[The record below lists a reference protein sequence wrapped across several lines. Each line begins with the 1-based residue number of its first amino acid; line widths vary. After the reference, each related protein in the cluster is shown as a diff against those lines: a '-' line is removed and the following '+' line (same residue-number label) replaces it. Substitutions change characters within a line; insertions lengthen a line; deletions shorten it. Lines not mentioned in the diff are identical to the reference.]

1 MEAAVATIT
10 VSALGVY
17 WMHMQKSKRTKNKDT
32 TSSTSETTTTNT
44 SMKATRPRRMSFTSA
59 AIAMGCFPD
68 EVNFSEPI
76 IHTLVS
82 FKDINDCPEEEA
94 IVPLVERLI
103 DEVERMAGIPKR
115 YGGSSEWHIER
126 CPKIDPTKMI
136 RTFDVHHDCIDGM
149 ADEVQN
155 LRNNYQ
161 LESEDRNLPWWEFC
175 LIRNRGKS
183 ESMLVWRVH
192 HVIGDGLSLG
202 RVCSKIITRTDG
214 TPVDGDLIPA
224 SMRSGK
230 KMERQGSFG
239 KMVLNSI
246 AAAIEIAVSPYM
258 RTDHGI
264 VFAKNVVGVR
274 KVSQLQPYDYFP
286 SCIVITILIIV
297 SASIVCFK

>member
-1 MEAAVATIT
+1 
-10 VSALGVY
+10 
-17 WMHMQKSKRTKNKDT
+17 
-32 TSSTSETTTTNT
+32 
-44 SMKATRPRRMSFTSA
+44 MSFTSA

-76 IHTLVS
+76 IHALVS

-274 KVSQLQPYDYFP
+274 KVSQLQPYDYFSKLYCNNDP
-286 SCIVITILIIV
+286 YH
-297 SASIVCFK
+297 SICVYCLFQIGYTQSENYHI